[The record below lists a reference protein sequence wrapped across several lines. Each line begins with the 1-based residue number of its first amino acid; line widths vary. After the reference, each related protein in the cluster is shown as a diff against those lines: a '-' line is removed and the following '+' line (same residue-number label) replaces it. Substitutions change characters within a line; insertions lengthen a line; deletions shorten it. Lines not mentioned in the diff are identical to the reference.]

1 MAIHFSAVFHSVTD
15 QKQHK
20 VRNQDVDPGE
30 SVIYKKP
37 IVLSASFFS
46 VKHIFINN
54 ISRRHIENQVFQAEV
69 EVFH

>member
-1 MAIHFSAVFHSVTD
+1 MAINFSAVFLSVTD

-37 IVLSASFFS
+37 IVLSASFFFCQTR
-46 VKHIFINN
+46 FISN

-69 EVFH
+69 EMFH